1 MTLAHLRSHFP
12 ALARTHN
19 GRPVAYFDGPGG
31 TQVPSS
37 VVDAIADYLRHHN
50 ANTHWHYPTSQETD
64 AILQDARQVC
74 ATFLNAPGPSSIS
87 FGQNMTTIT
96 FHLARALARQWGPG
110 DEVVVTDL
118 DHHANVDPWRDAAA
132 ERGVTVRHA
141 PLTPD
146 LSGLDMD
153 ALAALLTPRTRLL
166 AIGAASN
173 AIGTITDVTAAT
185 RLAHAA
191 GALVFVDAVHYAPH
205 VLVDVQTIGCDLLAC
220 SPYKFYGPHQG
231 LLCARPELIASLTLP
246 RLRPAPAQPPDS
258 LETGTQSHEGIAG
271 TAAAVRFLAGI
282 CGPVGVGPG
291 ALRDGL
297 VRSFTALHDAAE
309 PLTQQLWEGL
319 GAIDGI
325 TRYGRPPGAART
337 PTVSFVVEGHGSH
350 AVTRRLADEGLF
362 VSSGDFYASTVV
374 ERLGQA
380 EHGVIRVG
388 CACYTSTDEID
399 RLLYAVRRL

>member
-146 LSGLDMD
+146 LSGLDME

-220 SPYKFYGPHQG
+220 SPYKFYGPHMG
-231 LLCARPELIASLTLP
+231 LAHARRELLERWRP
-246 RLRPAPAQPPDS
+246 YKVRPAPGY
-258 LETGTQSHEGIAG
+258 ETGTAQHELLAGFVAAVEYIDSIGWETITGHERELGRRFLRGLTDGIALYG
-271 TAAAVRFLAGI
+271 PQTMDGRVPTFALNVDGRSPMEVAAHLGERGIFVWDGDYYAVEVMKRLGLDEGAVRIGI
-282 CGPVGVGPG
+282 V
-291 ALRDGL
+291 
-297 VRSFTALHDAAE
+297 H
-309 PLTQQLWEGL
+309 
-319 GAIDGI
+319 
-325 TRYGRPPGAART
+325 YN
-337 PTVSFVVEGHGSH
+337 TVEEV
-350 AVTRRLADEGLF
+350 
-362 VSSGDFYASTVV
+362 
-374 ERLGQA
+374 
-380 EHGVIRVG
+380 
-388 CACYTSTDEID
+388 D
-399 RLLYAVRRL
+399 RLLDELRKLV